1 MEACL
6 ARESDDQAQ
15 QTQQQMLLAALLAKA
30 PSAAADASDDD
41 EEDKTPAPAPAPA
54 APNPLAASLAGGGV
68 AVPPAGKP
76 PLPPVPP
83 SAAGAPPG
91 THYAAGPGAPLL
103 IRDNQGAE
111 VPGGFGGL
119 FGALASPFTG
129 LAKAIGIGGAPP
141 AINLPAAAA
150 APGAGAPG
158 APGAASDISG
168 KASDIGTAEQREIYS
183 ARQQLRAQEQTLRA
197 QIAGAS
203 SPEVAKIYAD
213 QLGKLSAYDQQLE
226 TAYVGTLKEP
236 DTWTTK
242 IDPQNGLQYQENA
255 TTGERKYTTAAEPK
269 IIEGPPDPF
278 TGAKQSYSVTYENGK
293 PVLNPLT
300 PSAAATGAPAAAA
313 GINYDLKGPDFLGQF
328 PPQIQ
333 SAILDYHSGKA
344 IPTGNPRSGLTQNI
358 KMWAQKYGDDIGDP
372 VDDTIYAA
380 RKKMR
385 TDLASS
391 QPSSTGGQLQFG
403 DTTMSHLANASD
415 NAVDLGNVDPLGWT
429 ALSHGLNYMW
439 QQSTAQA
446 GKVNALLSSAGT
458 YGADKVK
465 FLTGGPGAEPER
477 TEFARSLS
485 GVLSPTEL
493 ADKLEAEANL
503 FPARFEAI
511 HSKVAGVLGEEEA
524 AKYAKMPPTM
534 QASYDKIM
542 RNVAILRGQTAPE
555 QSGAA
560 TATTG
565 QPSAQRLSPI
575 DAAKLKP
582 GMSFIGEDG
591 IRRTVR

>member
-1 MEACL
+1 
-6 ARESDDQAQ
+6 
-15 QTQQQMLLAALLAKA
+15 MLLAALLAKA
-30 PSAAADASDDD
+30 PPPQSAAASDDD
-41 EEDKTPAPAPAPA
+41 EDKDEDTTPTPASAPPT
-54 APNPLAASLAGGGV
+54 PLAAALAGGGV
-68 AVPPAGKP
+68 AVPPAGRP
-76 PLPPVPP
+76 PLPAPPPAAGVPP
-83 SAAGAPPG
+83 AAPGAAPPG

-103 IRDNQGAE
+103 IRDTQDATAA
-111 VPGGFGGL
+111 GGPLGGL
-119 FGALASPFTG
+119 IGALTSPFTG
-129 LAKAIGIGGAPP
+129 LAKSIGIGGAPP
-141 AINLPAAAA
+141 AINLPAPSAAPAGAAPA
-150 APGAGAPG
+150 APGV
-158 APGAASDISG
+158 ASDISG

-183 ARQQLRAQEQTLRA
+183 ARQALRAQEQGLRA

-213 QLGKLSAYDQQLE
+213 QLGKLAAYDQQLE
-226 TAYVGTLKEP
+226 TAYLGTLKEP

-278 TGAKQSYSVTYENGK
+278 TGAKQSYSITYENGK

-300 PSAAATGAPAAAA
+300 PSTAATGAPGAAA
-313 GINYDLKGPDFLGQF
+313 GIDYNLKGEDFVAQF

-333 SAILDYHSGKA
+333 DAIKDYHAGKA

-358 KMWAQKYGDDIGDP
+358 KLWAQKYGNDIGNP
-372 VDDTIYAA
+372 VDDTIYGE

-385 TDLASS
+385 LDLASS

-403 DTTMSHLANASD
+403 DTTLSHLANASD

-429 ALSHGLNYMW
+429 ALSHGLNYMR
-439 QQSTAQA
+439 QQSTDQA

-503 FPARFEAI
+503 FPARFEAL
-511 HSKVAGVLGEEEA
+511 HSKVALTLGEDDA
-524 AKYAKMPPTM
+524 AKYLKMPPTM
-534 QASYDKIM
+534 QASYDHIM
-542 RNVAILRGQTAPE
+542 ANVAKLRGQSTAETP
-555 QSGAA
+555 GARA
-560 TATTG
+560 G
-565 QPSAQRLSPI
+565 QPSAQATGQRLSPV

-582 GMSFIGEDG
+582 GTSFIGEDG

>member
-1 MEACL
+1 MPGA
-6 ARESDDQAQ
+6 
-15 QTQQQMLLAALLAKA
+15 
-30 PSAAADASDDD
+30 
-41 EEDKTPAPAPAPA
+41 
-54 APNPLAASLAGGGV
+54 
-68 AVPPAGKP
+68 
-76 PLPPVPP
+76 
-83 SAAGAPPG
+83 APPG

-103 IRDNQGAE
+103 IRDA
-111 VPGGFGGL
+111 PDATAAGGPLGGII
-119 FGALASPFTG
+119 GALTSPFTG
-129 LAKAIGIGGAPP
+129 LAKSIGIGGAPP
-141 AINLPAAAA
+141 AINLPAPSVAPAAGA
-150 APGAGAPG
+150 APT
-158 APGAASDISG
+158 APGAAQNIAG
-168 KASDIGTAEQREIYS
+168 QASDIGTAQQREIYS
-183 ARQQLRAQEQTLRA
+183 ARQALRAQEQTLRA

-226 TAYVGTLKEP
+226 TAYLATIKEQAHTLTPDETKALGITDSGIYQKSPEGTITRIQGTEP
-236 DTWTTK
+236 ADTWTTK
-242 IDPQNGLQYQENA
+242 VDPQTGLQYQENA

-269 IIEGPPDPF
+269 IVEGPPDPF

-300 PSAAATGAPAAAA
+300 PSAATGAPGAAA
-313 GINYDLKGPDFLGQF
+313 GIDYNLKGEDFVAQF

-333 SAILDYHSGKA
+333 AAIKDYHSGKA
-344 IPTGNPRSGLTQNI
+344 IPTGNPRSGLTQNV

-385 TDLASS
+385 MDLASS

-403 DTTMSHLANASD
+403 DTTLSHLANASD
-415 NAVDLGNVDPLGWT
+415 NAVDLGNWDPVGITPIAHAANILRQG
-429 ALSHGLNYMW
+429 
-439 QQSTAQA
+439 STAQA

-485 GVLSPTEL
+485 GAMSPTEL

-503 FPARFEAI
+503 FPARFEAL
-511 HSKVAGVLGEEEA
+511 HSKVANVLGEDEA
-524 AKYAKMPPTM
+524 AKYEKMPPTM

-542 RNVAILRGQTAPE
+542 RNVARLRGQTVPE
-555 QSGAA
+555 QSGAGA
-560 TATTG
+560 AGTQPAVGAGPAASGGWG
-565 QPSAQRLSPI
+565 QSRKIS
-575 DAAKLKP
+575 K
-582 GMSFIGEDG
+582 
-591 IRRTVR
+591 